1 MKVIVGNKAYL
12 QKVDL
17 VFMIHEFNGVP
28 SCIMSEAFSTAC
40 ILTLN
45 GPEDAV
51 CFGYCFES
59 EKAVAFL
66 RDNEQILD
74 FSVYSQKTTDSLI
87 ALKAQLESDLKREID
102 NFNESSED
110 FRKKRYDELSERFD
124 YMKLQILNLDF
135 LIDCKNGKF
144 KMPAIPTADTK
155 FESNGFTRIKVPGLS
170 EDCDKESRDEVEPK
184 KSKLVGF
191 FSRLF
196 KRGAQ

>member
-28 SCIMSEAFSTAC
+28 SCIMNEAFSTAC
-40 ILTLN
+40 ILTSN

-51 CFGYCFES
+51 SFGYCFES

-87 ALKAQLESDLKREID
+87 ALRDQLDSDLKREID
-102 NFNESSED
+102 NFNESSKD
-110 FRKKRYDELSERFD
+110 FRKKRYDDFSERFD
-124 YMKLQILNLDF
+124 YRKLQILNLDF
-135 LIDCKNGKF
+135 LIDCKNGKI
-144 KMPAIPTADTK
+144 KMPTIPTADTK
-155 FESNGFTRIKVPGLS
+155 LESNGFARVEMPGLS
-170 EDCDKESRDEVEPK
+170 EDYDKESSDEVEPK
-184 KSKLVGF
+184 KSKFVGF